1 MEDSAD
7 QITWIIP
14 TAVGGDVIFPATN
27 NDLKWK
33 KEMRVCFT
41 RPNYMSTFLFPS
53 KSRSTMGNPLALFP
67 DIEE

>member
-41 RPNYMSTFLFPS
+41 RPNYMSTVKKKKKKDSL
-53 KSRSTMGNPLALFP
+53 LL
-67 DIEE
+67 